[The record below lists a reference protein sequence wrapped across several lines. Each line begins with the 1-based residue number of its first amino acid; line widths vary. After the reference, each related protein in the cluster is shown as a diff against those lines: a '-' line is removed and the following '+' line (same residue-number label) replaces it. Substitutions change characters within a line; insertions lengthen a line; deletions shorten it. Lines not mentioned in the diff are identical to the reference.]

1 MIGSSLTLLI
11 ASVSPSPFIS
21 FNRLSHF
28 HSSPFST
35 SDLLKVTSRRLAL
48 AVKTQS
54 ISTMANT
61 SEENGGN
68 LKKQLAKLFEASLRE
83 TVPSEPDVEP
93 LVAACTAK
101 FGDYQ
106 CNNAMSLWSKIKG
119 KNTDFKGP
127 PAVGQAIMRN
137 LPPSEMIE
145 SCSVAG
151 PGFVNIVLSKTWL
164 AEKIQK
170 MLIDGIDTWAPKISV
185 RRAVVDFSS
194 PNIAKEMHVGHLRST
209 IIGDTLAR
217 MLEFSNIDVL
227 RRNHVGDWGTQFG
240 MLIEFLFEK
249 FPNFEDINERD
260 IGDLQTFYKASKQR
274 FDADCDFKE
283 RAQKAVVRL
292 QGGEPKYREAWAQLC
307 DISRKEFDKVYQRL
321 GVHLEE
327 KGESFYSPFIP
338 GVIEALTNQGLV
350 QESEGARVIF
360 IEGINIPLI
369 VVKSDGGYNY
379 ASTDLAALWYR
390 LNEEKAEWIIYVTD
404 VGQQQH
410 FDMVF
415 KAAKRAGWL
424 PADDRIFPK
433 ASHVGFGLVL
443 GDDGKRFRTRATEVV
458 RLVDLLDEAKARSKA
473 ALVER
478 GKAEEWTEEE
488 LEQTAEAIGYGAV
501 KYADLKNNRLTNYT
515 FNYDQML
522 NDKTGVLVLAHPDE
536 RALGLHLL
544 QFAET
549 VEEACTNLLPNV
561 LCEYLYNLSE
571 YFTKFYSN
579 CQVVGSAE
587 ETSRLL
593 LCEATAVV
601 MRKCFFLLGIVPVY
615 KI

>member
-1 MIGSSLTLLI
+1 
-11 ASVSPSPFIS
+11 
-21 FNRLSHF
+21 
-28 HSSPFST
+28 
-35 SDLLKVTSRRLAL
+35 
-48 AVKTQS
+48 
-54 ISTMANT
+54 MANE
-61 SEENGGN
+61 EENV
-68 LKKQLAKLFEASLRE
+68 KRKLAKLFEVALKV
-83 TVPSEPDVEP
+83 TVPSVVDVEP
-93 LVAACTAK
+93 LVAACTGK

-106 CNNAMSLWSKIKG
+106 CNNAMGLWSKIKG
-119 KNTDFKGP
+119 KETEFKGP

-137 LPPSEMIE
+137 LPQSDIIE

-151 PGFVNIVLSKTWL
+151 PGFVNVKLSRNWM
-164 AEKIQK
+164 AQSIQR
-170 MLIDGIDTWAPKISV
+170 MLIDGIDAWAPRLPV

-209 IIGDTLAR
+209 IIGDTIAR
-217 MLEFSNIDVL
+217 MLEFSRVEVL

-249 FPNFEDINERD
+249 FSNWEDANEAA
-260 IGDLQTFYKASKQR
+260 IGDLQEFYKESKKR
-274 FDADCDFKE
+274 FDSDPDFKE

-292 QGGEPKYREAWAQLC
+292 QGGEQKYRKAWTQIC
-307 DISRKEFDKVYQRL
+307 EISRNEFNRVYQRL
-321 GVHLEE
+321 GVQLEE
-327 KGESFYSPFIP
+327 KGESFYNPYIP
-338 GVIEALTNQGLV
+338 AVLEELTSKNLV
-350 QESEGARVIF
+350 EDSQGARVIF
-360 IEGINIPLI
+360 LEGFNIPLI

-379 ASTDLAALWYR
+379 ASTDLAAIWYR
-390 LNEEKAEWIIYVTD
+390 LNEEKAEWMIYVTD

-424 PADDRIFPK
+424 STDDNAYPK

-443 GDDGKRFRTRATEVV
+443 GDDKKRFRTRSSEVV
-458 RLVDLLDEAKARSKA
+458 RLADLLDEAKSRCKTT
-473 ALVER
+473 LIER
-478 GKAEEWTEEE
+478 GKGDEWTEEE

-501 KYADLKNNRLTNYT
+501 KYADLKSNRLTNYT
-515 FNYDQML
+515 FSFDQML
-522 NDKTGVLVLAHPDE
+522 NDKGNTAVYLQYAHARICSIIRKSGKDIEELKSMGAIVLDHADE

-544 QFAET
+544 QFSEV

-571 YFTKFYSN
+571 FFTTFYSN

-593 LCEATAVV
+593 LCEATATV
-601 MRKCFFLLGIVPVY
+601 MRKCFYLLGIVPVY